1 MTVKTDTI
9 DPLVRALVASG
20 DLAYDWDLTSDQIRW
35 SGAVTAVLGIGTAG
49 RASSGRG
56 FAAQVHP
63 DDRSDRLLALAR
75 HLDRSEAY
83 DCVYRLSC
91 PRIFWTPIC
100 PTGGIHDEVEHDPN
114 RNQRC
119 E

>member
-1 MTVKTDTI
+1 MARKPKNPQIEQPSIEANNLCKVEFSERVKA
-9 DPLVRALVASG
+9 ALRRIFG
-20 DLAYDWDLTSDQIRW
+20 LA
-35 SGAVTAVLGIGTAG
+35 
-49 RASSGRG
+49 
-56 FAAQVHP
+56 
-63 DDRSDRLLALAR
+63 DDENTKVKLYKL
-75 HLDRSEAY
+75 EG
-83 DCVYRLSC
+83 VSC